1 MVIRFISLFTNIH
14 VNMHDRTPHYYGSY
28 VINKGVILLFSNG
41 TILGHLCPAI
51 FVFPLNTA
59 HKLAVLDKRNI
70 HV

>member
-1 MVIRFISLFTNIH
+1 
-14 VNMHDRTPHYYGSY
+14 MHDRTPHYYGSY